1 MLNTSCIIGFFA
13 WYLLSLAV
21 SETLGSR
28 RKIGTE
34 WSFFICMIATP
45 VLGTLIT
52 LLFPKTTPPSRGSE

>member
-13 WYLLSLAV
+13 WYLLSLAI

-34 WSFFICMIATP
+34 WSFFACIFTTP

-52 LLFPKTTPPSRGSE
+52 LMFPKSIHSSRGSA